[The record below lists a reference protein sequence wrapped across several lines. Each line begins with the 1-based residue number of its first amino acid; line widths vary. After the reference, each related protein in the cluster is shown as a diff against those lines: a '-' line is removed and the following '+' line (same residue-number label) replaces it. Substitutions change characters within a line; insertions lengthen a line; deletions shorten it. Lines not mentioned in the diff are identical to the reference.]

1 MLTLGTRI
9 KNLVFLVV
17 GLYAVAHVG
26 LDYADLGKH
35 IGLADHYVIEA
46 ELAEAGGLAENADVT
61 YRGSSVGRVGEL
73 RLTADGVVA
82 ELRIDDDA
90 PRIPVET
97 TAVVANR
104 SAIGEQ
110 YIDLRPSTAAGP
122 YLAAGAVIPRAAT
135 AVPPPVTDLLTSV
148 NALAESVPTGALRT
162 VVDELGVALA
172 GQGPNLQA
180 LLDETRAFT
189 DAANANAAPTR
200 TLIDDA
206 ETVLRTQNE
215 EAAAL
220 RSFGRDARLLA
231 ARLRDSD
238 PAFRELVTTAPDAAG
253 ELRALVRDLD
263 PSMSVL
269 VANLLTTSELLAH
282 RTAGLEQL
290 MSELPAAVAA
300 GMSAVD
306 DGRLNF
312 GMVTTFFDPP
322 QCTSG
327 YEGTRYRNGLD
338 TSPGAPLNTSAACTA
353 PPSSGV
359 NVRGSAN
366 VPRPPVPEPARA
378 GSVLGAA
385 PDPALPGALALPAL
399 PAGPSE
405 PNAPEDLRALL
416 GLPKARP

>member
-26 LDYADLGKH
+26 LNYADLGKY

-46 ELAEAGGLAENADVT
+46 ELGEAGGLAENADVT

-73 RLTADGVVA
+73 QLTADGVVA

-90 PRIPVET
+90 PPLPEST
-97 TAVVANR
+97 KAVVANR

-110 YIDLRPSTAAGP
+110 YIDLRPATDSGP
-122 YLAAGAVIPRAAT
+122 YMEAGAVIPRAAT
-135 AVPPPVTDLLTSV
+135 STPPPVTDLLTSL
-148 NALAESVPTGALRT
+148 NSLAQSVPTDALRT

-172 GQGPNLQA
+172 GQGPNLRA
-180 LLDETRAFT
+180 LLDETRALT
-189 DAANANAAPTR
+189 DAANANLTPTR

-206 ETVLRTQNE
+206 ETVLRTQNQ
-215 EAAAL
+215 EAASL
-220 RSFGRDARLLA
+220 KSFGENARLLA
-231 ARLRDSD
+231 DQLRESD
-238 PAFRELVTTAPDAAG
+238 PAFRDLVDTAPDAAT
-253 ELRALVRDLD
+253 ELRDLVRDLD

-269 VANLLTTSELLAH
+269 LANLLTTSELLAN
-282 RTAGLEQL
+282 RTDGLEQL

-300 GMSAVD
+300 GTSVVH

-322 QCTSG
+322 NCTAG
-327 YEGTRYRNGLD
+327 YEGTKYRNGLD
-338 TSPGAPLNTSAACTA
+338 TSPGAPLNTAAACTR

-366 VPRPPVPEPARA
+366 VPRRPVPEPARA
-378 GSVLGAA
+378 GSVLNAE
-385 PDPALPGALALPAL
+385 PDPALPGALALPGL
-399 PAGPSE
+399 PNRSGP
-405 PNAPEDLRALL
+405 PNGTPDLRALL
-416 GLPKARP
+416 ALPEARP

>member
-26 LDYADLGKH
+26 LNYADLGKYV
-35 IGLADHYVIEA
+35 GLADHYVIEA

-73 RLTADGVVA
+73 HLTSDGVVA

-90 PRIPVET
+90 PRIPVRTE
-97 TAVVANR
+97 AVVANR

-110 YIDLRPSTAAGP
+110 YIDLRPSTASGP
-122 YLAAGAVIPRAAT
+122 YMAAGAVIPRSAT
-135 AVPPPVTDLLTSV
+135 ATPPPVTELLTSV
-148 NALAESVPTGALRT
+148 NALAESVPTDALRT
-162 VVDELGVALA
+162 VVDELGIALA

-180 LLDETRAFT
+180 LLDETRALT
-189 DAANANAAPTR
+189 DAADANVAPTR
-200 TLIDDA
+200 SLIDDA

-215 EAAAL
+215 EAASL
-220 RSFGRDARLLA
+220 KSFGANARLLA
-231 ARLRDSD
+231 DQLRESD
-238 PAFRELVTTAPDAAG
+238 PAFRDLVATAPDAAT
-253 ELRALVRDLD
+253 ELRDLVRDLD

-282 RTAGLEQL
+282 RTDGLEQL

-300 GMSAVD
+300 GTSVVH
-306 DGRLNF
+306 DGRLDF
-312 GMVTTFFDPP
+312 GMVTTFFEPP
-322 QCTSG
+322 NCTSG
-327 YEGTRYRNGLD
+327 YEGTQYRNGLD
-338 TSPGAPLNTSAACTA
+338 TSPGAPLNTAASCTA

-366 VPRPPVPEPARA
+366 VPHRPVPEPARA
-378 GSVLGAA
+378 GSVLDAA
-385 PDPALPGALALPAL
+385 PDPRLPGALALPGL
-399 PAGPSE
+399 
-405 PNAPEDLRALL
+405 PNATARTPDLRALL
-416 GLPKARP
+416 ALPEPRP